1 VHFKGPT
8 VIAPS
13 DRANLRLRAAALAF
27 AAQRRFRRPL
37 MAISSDLSLFTRQQ
51 NAAVQQNAAGLA
63 SPLVVSKATAVS
75 FSCSTV
81 ANDVVGTRHAASAAE
96 SWDALVEGRMTI
108 VGHAVDETHASLLV
122 RMQPTQ
128 RTAPC
133 SIAHAATLESVLTGR
148 AQKVVVVDFDI
159 SPATATGRL
168 TSVLRGLG
176 LTSSVR
182 RVPLALA
189 MVASSHALGAAFSPR
204 GYQAIPSHDADSVE
218 LRMPR
223 PETALRPWLSCAE
236 YEVLRAVV
244 AGHSHAEVGNLRDRS
259 PRTIANQLRSIAAKL
274 GVCGRFQYIN
284 LAMRAAIE
292 TTEQRRAQACQT

>member
-1 VHFKGPT
+1 
-8 VIAPS
+8 
-13 DRANLRLRAAALAF
+13 
-27 AAQRRFRRPL
+27 

-51 NAAVQQNAAGLA
+51 DLAARQNAAVLGT
-63 SPLVVSKATAVS
+63 PPVVSKATVAS
-75 FSCSTV
+75 LSRSTV
-81 ANDVVGTRHAASAAE
+81 ANDVLGTRHAPSAAE
-96 SWDALVEGRMTI
+96 SWDALVENRMTI

-122 RMQPTQ
+122 RMQRTQ
-128 RTAPC
+128 RTAP
-133 SIAHAATLESVLTGR
+133 SYVAHAATLESVLTGR
-148 AQKVVVVDFDI
+148 AQKVVVLEFEI

-168 TSVLRGLG
+168 TAVLRGLG

-182 RVPLALA
+182 RAPLALA
-189 MVASSHALGAAFSPR
+189 MIASSHALGAAFSPK
-204 GYQAIPSHDADSVE
+204 GYQAIPSHDAGLVE

-244 AGHSHAEVGNLRDRS
+244 AGRSHAEVGNLRDRS

-284 LAMRAAIE
+284 LAMRAAFK
-292 TTEQRRAQACQT
+292 TTEQERAQACQT